1 MPAPS
6 PRQHPLPP
14 RLHVVTGKGGTGKT
28 TVATALALALAGRGR
43 RVLLCEVE
51 GRQGVARLLGTD
63 PLPPRETEVAE
74 GVGGGSVVALA
85 VEPRSALMLYLDTF
99 YHLGRAG
106 SALEKVG
113 AVDFITSV
121 APGLRD
127 ILLVG
132 MVYEAVRRAPRSG
145 AGSGGRKAG
154 DDASG
159 YAYDAVVLDAPPTG
173 RIGKFLGIGSEL
185 SGLAGG
191 GPIAGQAASVAELL
205 RSPATAVHLVSLLE
219 ELPVTE
225 TCEAADELAA
235 AGLRLGAVVAN
246 RVLAD
251 PGASR
256 GRTGLP
262 GGVGGGTDGPGGADG
277 PDAAEAVVAALEGT
291 EVLRRAG
298 SDAWEV
304 ADALLAQGEA
314 RARAVGEQRVQRAT
328 LERAG
333 RPVVDLPVLGGG
345 VDVSRLYQLA
355 DLVARAPALTGA
367 APSGATAPSGA
378 AGVAP

>member
-1 MPAPS
+1 MPAPT
-6 PRQHPLPP
+6 PRQHERPP

-28 TVATALALALAGRGR
+28 TVATALALALAGPGR

-74 GVGGGSVVALA
+74 GVGGGAVVALA

-154 DDASG
+154 DDATG

-256 GRTGLP
+256 GRTGLA
-262 GGVGGGTDGPGGADG
+262 GGLADSTDG
-277 PDAAEAVVAALEGT
+277 PDATEAVVAALEGT
-291 EVLRRAG
+291 DVVARSG

-314 RARAVGEQRVQRAT
+314 RARAVGEQGVQRAT

-367 APSGATAPSGA
+367 AAPSGATAPSEGT
-378 AGVAP
+378 AP